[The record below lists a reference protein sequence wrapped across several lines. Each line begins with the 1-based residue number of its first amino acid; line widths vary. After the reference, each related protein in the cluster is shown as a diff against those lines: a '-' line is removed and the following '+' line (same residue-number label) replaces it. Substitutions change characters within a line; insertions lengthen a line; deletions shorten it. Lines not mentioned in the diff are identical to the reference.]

1 MLSICVSIYAEHM
14 HKELIP
20 RFPSSKDDISYFSAE
35 FPVKSACL
43 WRPIFLIL
51 HLQKYEAG
59 PEVLLPV
66 KEAEM
71 EAMRQPQSPGDRPS
85 FEDYM
90 RYKGIYI
97 YVDCTQWLQLACKK
111 AKQKRI
117 IMFSFPVK
125 RVEH

>member
-1 MLSICVSIYAEHM
+1 MLSICIRNLFLVFLRVKTTYPI
-14 HKELIP
+14 
-20 RFPSSKDDISYFSAE
+20 FSAVL
-35 FPVKSACL
+35 PTKSACL

-71 EAMRQPQSPGDRPS
+71 EAMRQPQAPGDRPS

-97 YVDCTQWLQLACKK
+97 CTLYTISLQKIK
-111 AKQKRI
+111 TQKRKTL
-117 IMFSFPVK
+117 FSFTVK
-125 RVEH
+125 ECGTLKMQ